1 MRFTVLGKSP
11 AWEDAG
17 GACSSYLV
25 EEGDYRLLID
35 CGNGAFAKLRE
46 QIAYDEVDEVLI
58 SHFHADHVLDLVPF
72 AYALTL
78 GLPGGPPDPRPRLWL
93 PPGGAEQI
101 RALVSTW
108 GSGGLIDSAFEVAEY
123 ETAGTLELGPLTASL
138 HPVPHYTLTHA
149 IRLDTPSGGRL
160 VFGADCRAGPE
171 LEEAARGADV
181 LLAEATLREP
191 EPNSVPLSRRG
202 HMSPEEAAE
211 IAFRA
216 GVGSLVLTHI
226 SDQVDADAALADA
239 EDRFSGPVEIAAE
252 GSCWEL

>member
-35 CGNGAFAKLRE
+35 CGNGSFAKLRDRLP
-46 QIAYDEVDEVLI
+46 YTEVDEVLI

-72 AYALTL
+72 SYALTF
-78 GLPGGPPDPRPRLWL
+78 GLPPGAELDRPRLWL

-101 RALVSTW
+101 RSLVSIW

-123 ETAGTLELGPLTASL
+123 ETAGTLELGPLPVTL

-149 IRLDTPSGGRL
+149 IGLTSPAGGRL
-160 VFGADCRAGPE
+160 VFGADCRSSEE

-181 LLAEATLREP
+181 LIAEATLRDP
-191 EPNSVPLSRRG
+191 DPDTVPLSRRG
-202 HMSPEEAAE
+202 HMSAGEAAG
-211 IAFRA
+211 IAYRA
-216 GVGSLVLTHI
+216 GVGRLVLTHI
-226 SDQVDADAALADA
+226 TDQIDPDSALADA
-239 EDRFSGPVEIAAE
+239 EERFSGPIEIAAE
-252 GSCWEL
+252 GSSWEL

>member
-35 CGNGAFAKLRE
+35 CGNGSFAKLRE
-46 QIAYDEVDEVLI
+46 QLSYTEVDEVLI

-72 AYALTL
+72 SYALTL
-78 GLPGGPPDPRPRLWL
+78 GLAEGAPEVRPRLWL

-101 RALVSTW
+101 RNLVSIW
-108 GSGGLIDSAFEVAEY
+108 GSGGLIDAAFDVAEY
-123 ETAGTLELGPLTASL
+123 ETAGTLELGPLPATL

-149 IRLDTPSGGRL
+149 IGLTSPAGGRL
-160 VFGADCRAGPE
+160 VFGADCRESIE
-171 LEEAARGADV
+171 LEEAARDV
-181 LLAEATLREP
+181 DILLAEATLPEP
-191 EPNSVPLSRRG
+191 EPESVPLSRRG
-202 HMSPEEAAE
+202 HMSPGEAAA

-216 GVGSLVLTHI
+216 GVGRLVLTHI
-226 SDQVDADAALADA
+226 SDQVDPDAALADA
-239 EDRFSGPVEIAAE
+239 EERFAGPIEIAHE
-252 GSCWEL
+252 GASWEL

>member
-1 MRFTVLGKSP
+1 MRFTVVGKSP

-46 QIAYDEVDEVLI
+46 RLSYVEVDEVVI

-78 GLPGGPPDPRPRLWL
+78 GVPEGTATGRPRLWL

-101 RALVSTW
+101 RSMVSIW
-108 GSGGLIDSAFEVAEY
+108 GSSGLIDAAFEVAEY
-123 ETAGTLELGPLTASL
+123 ETGGTLELGPLPATL

-149 IRLDTPSGGRL
+149 IGLTSAAGGRL
-160 VFGADCRAGPE
+160 VFGADCRSSEE

-181 LLAEATLREP
+181 LLAEATLTEP
-191 EPNSVPLSRRG
+191 EPESVPISRRG
-202 HMSPEEAAE
+202 HMSPEEAGAV
-211 IAFRA
+211 ASRA
-216 GVGSLVLTHI
+216 GVGRLVLTHI
-226 SDQVDADAALADA
+226 SDQVDADAALAGA
-239 EDRFSGPVEIAAE
+239 RERFSGPVEIAAE
-252 GSCWEL
+252 GASWEL